1 MLRKALVL
9 GLIGIAGVIGLAQ
22 AATDGSVAWPVEQA
36 NPQGLIPCRLIC
48 TACCGQDCTSRW
60 WCVAYCLTCVPFC
73 MPVPDAWVAGDLY
86 ECYDPATG
94 RSWYAC
100 YDIRF
105 QGCLCAYCVKKVGD
119 DVACEPY
126 PLPF

>member
-73 MPVPDAWVAGDLY
+73 MPVPDAWVAGDLMNAMILQP
-86 ECYDPATG
+86 EDPGTHAMISVS
-94 RSWYAC
+94 RVVYVHIA
-100 YDIRF
+100 
-105 QGCLCAYCVKKVGD
+105 LKKL
-119 DVACEPY
+119 EMM
-126 PLPF
+126 